1 MPTATLE
8 NLFELS
14 AVVAPLAAAGG
25 SFATILFFLVKHRIW
40 KLYTRYLFLFAA
52 TVMYHPGVNLCDT
65 KLFS

>member
-25 SFATILFFLVKHRIW
+25 RFATILFFFGKAQDLEIVYTLSFLVRG
-40 KLYTRYLFLFAA
+40 YCNVSSRCEF
-52 TVMYHPGVNLCDT
+52 M
-65 KLFS
+65 